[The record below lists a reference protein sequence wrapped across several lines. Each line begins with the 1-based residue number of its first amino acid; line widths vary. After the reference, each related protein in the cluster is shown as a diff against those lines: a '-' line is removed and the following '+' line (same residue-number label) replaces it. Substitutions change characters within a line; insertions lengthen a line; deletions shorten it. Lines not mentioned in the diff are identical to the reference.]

1 MRWVWEGVERADS
14 IVVNPHKWLF
24 TPIDCSVLFSRRLD
38 IVLQAFTLV
47 PDYLRTSDV
56 DVRNY
61 MDYGVQLG
69 RRFRALKLWFVL
81 RAFGRD
87 GIVDRIRE
95 HIRLAHE
102 FERWV
107 RETPDW
113 EIVAPVPFSTVCF
126 RFAPKGLDDVSIDQL
141 NTQII
146 ERVNATGEVFLAGTK
161 LRGREIIRLA
171 VGHIRTTESHVSRA
185 WELLQLAARA
195 ASPVS

>member
-1 MRWVWEGVERADS
+1 
-14 IVVNPHKWLF
+14 
-24 TPIDCSVLFSRRLD
+24 
-38 IVLQAFTLV
+38 
-47 PDYLRTSDV
+47 
-56 DVRNY
+56 
-61 MDYGVQLG
+61 
-69 RRFRALKLWFVL
+69 
-81 RAFGRD
+81 
-87 GIVDRIRE
+87 VDRIRE

-126 RFAPKGLDDVSIDQL
+126 RFAPEGLDDVSIDQL

-146 ERVNATGEVFLAGTK
+146 ERVNVTGEVFLAGTK

-185 WELLQLAARA
+185 WELLQLAAQA